1 MTITNLLIKSNNI
14 DRILIR
20 LRDKCP
26 EVRSIVIRKLI
37 GEKYSLESMTLKQR
51 YHLLY
56 DGFGNKEI
64 LIQQETLKYFT
75 KYFEN

>member
-1 MTITNLLIKSNNI
+1 
-14 DRILIR
+14 
-20 LRDKCP
+20 
-26 EVRSIVIRKLI
+26 
-37 GEKYSLESMTLKQR
+37 MTLKQR

-75 KYFEN
+75 KYFDI